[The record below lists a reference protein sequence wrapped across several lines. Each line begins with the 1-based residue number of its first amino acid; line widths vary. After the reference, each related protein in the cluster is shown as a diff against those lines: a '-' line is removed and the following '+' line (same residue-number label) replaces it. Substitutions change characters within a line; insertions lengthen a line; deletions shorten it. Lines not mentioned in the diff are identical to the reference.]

1 MLAEEIIKK
10 VRSLQIHARRLVTDI
25 PSGQYSSAF
34 RGSGMEFDEVRE
46 YQPGDDVRAIDWNVS
61 ARMGSPYIKRF
72 VEERELT
79 VMLVVDLSLSQSFGS
94 FSSQKSDVATELSA
108 VLAFLATSHND
119 KVGLIAFS
127 DQVNLFVPPD
137 KSRKHVLRIIR
148 EILCSQPTGKGTDLK
163 GALDYLNKVMR
174 RSTVTFLISD
184 FCAPDFSTALRLA
197 SRRHDIVALRVIDPW
212 ELELPPVGL
221 LELEDPETGR
231 HVLVDTSS
239 RQVREHYARLA
250 ADHQSSLSSLFQS
263 CDIDYAD
270 IFTDRPYI
278 VPLRALLSRREHRRR
293 LRP

>member
-1 MLAEEIIKK
+1 
-10 VRSLQIHARRLVTDI
+10 
-25 PSGQYSSAF
+25 
-34 RGSGMEFDEVRE
+34 MEFDEVRE

-61 ARMGSPYIKRF
+61 ARMGSPHIKRF

>member
-1 MLAEEIIKK
+1 M
-10 VRSLQIHARRLVTDI
+10 
-25 PSGQYSSAF
+25 
-34 RGSGMEFDEVRE
+34 
-46 YQPGDDVRAIDWNVS
+46 
-61 ARMGSPYIKRF
+61 
-72 VEERELT
+72 
-79 VMLVVDLSLSQSFGS
+79 
-94 FSSQKSDVATELSA
+94 
-108 VLAFLATSHND
+108 LAFLATSHND

-239 RQVREHYARLA
+239 RQYAA
-250 ADHQSSLSSLFQS
+250 
-263 CDIDYAD
+263 
-270 IFTDRPYI
+270 
-278 VPLRALLSRREHRRR
+278 LRQTGC
-293 LRP
+293 